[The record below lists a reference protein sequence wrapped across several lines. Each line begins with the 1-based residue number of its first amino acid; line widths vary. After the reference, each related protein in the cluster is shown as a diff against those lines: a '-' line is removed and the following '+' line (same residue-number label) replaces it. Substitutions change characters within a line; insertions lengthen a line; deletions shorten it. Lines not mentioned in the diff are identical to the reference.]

1 MTSFQPARRDFL
13 QLLSGTAGAA
23 WLAANLPAIVVAAEH
38 ARQAV
43 RRPNPPLE
51 VLTADQAQ
59 ELDAI
64 TSRLIP
70 TDDVA
75 GAHEAGVVFFI
86 DRALKTFASDS
97 LPEYRKGLTEIQERT
112 TKRFPGVASFSAATP
127 EQQDKILAELFAESE
142 NRTRRAAS
150 NLPPKSPLLS
160 KPSAFTLFS
169 AIWWIRRA
177 AAIATS
183 WAGKP
188 SAAIPRTCFPL
199 RLVFTR
205 RTIPAGSLRPRKRIR
220 NDPGQSHLQ
229 ARRGSR
235 LRHRGLRRGR
245 RRARQ
250 GTLHQRLQRRRAGTG
265 AVPPRKRFQP
275 RRNEGLYPAS
285 PHE

>member
-142 NRTRRAAS
+142 NKDTTRR
-150 NLPPKSPLLS
+150 LE
-160 KPSAFTLFS
+160 PSAEKSAFIETLRIHTIFGYLVDPEGGGNRDFVGWKAIGRDPAHMFS
-169 AIWWIRRA
+169 PPFGFYDKDYPGWQ
-177 AAIATS
+177 
-183 WAGKP
+183 
-188 SAAIPRTCFPL
+188 
-199 RLVFTR
+199 
-205 RTIPAGSLRPRKRIR
+205 PA
-220 NDPGQSHLQ
+220 
-229 ARRGSR
+229 
-235 LRHRGLRRGR
+235 
-245 RRARQ
+245 
-250 GTLHQRLQRRRAGTG
+250 
-265 AVPPRKRFQP
+265 
-275 RRNEGLYPAS
+275 PA
-285 PHE
+285 ETDKK